1 MGRIV
6 FLLAM
11 FVLATHAATTA
22 AEIRLDPET
31 GIDEA
36 VTASDV
42 LRDPTGRWTLDD
54 VLERSAAFRPFATLV
69 PDVHAWALAPST
81 IWFRLRPRSTGP
93 GPWYVH
99 TTYDVDRGEL
109 FYVAPNGHVDH
120 ARFGTLLPY
129 AERSI
134 PNYANV
140 FVLPAEATRDGT
152 VYLRVVVRRDI
163 FGGYGILPAAF
174 DATVGRAGS
183 EEQLLPG
190 LAIAGMLLALSLF
203 NAVLGLTLRE
213 RIYFWYAAATACFAL
228 YQTEVCGAA
237 WRWLWPNASVPFGPV
252 VYATYLA
259 YFAMVMIFARD
270 FLDLPTTQ
278 RSLWRTIVAIYA
290 ATVAIDI
297 VDSLAPNVVDTSP
310 VGPYIDAIT
319 SGVFLTA
326 ILASGAIAWR
336 RGSFG
341 APAYTAAFGGVVV
354 GLVIG
359 NLGYN
364 VLLPENG
371 WTDAAP
377 GLGVAWEAV
386 FLALALAQRIRR
398 LQTERD
404 ALSVAALVD
413 ALTGISNRRA
423 FDRVLADEW
432 RRAQRAKTSLSL
444 VMLDV
449 DYFKSFND
457 TYGHQSGDDA
467 LRAVA
472 RAISE
477 SLHRVGDFAAR
488 YGGEEFAVLLPYGDV
503 AGAAALADAIRSAVA
518 ALGIAHADNPSGRL
532 TISAGAACLS
542 PDARSAPAQLIEA
555 ADRALYSAKN
565 TGRNRV
571 CQATALVA

>member
-1 MGRIV
+1 
-6 FLLAM
+6 
-11 FVLATHAATTA
+11 
-22 AEIRLDPET
+22 
-31 GIDEA
+31 
-36 VTASDV
+36 
-42 LRDPTGRWTLDD
+42 
-54 VLERSAAFRPFATLV
+54 
-69 PDVHAWALAPST
+69 
-81 IWFRLRPRSTGP
+81 
-93 GPWYVH
+93 
-99 TTYDVDRGEL
+99 
-109 FYVAPNGHVDH
+109 
-120 ARFGTLLPY
+120 
-129 AERSI
+129 
-134 PNYANV
+134 
-140 FVLPAEATRDGT
+140 
-152 VYLRVVVRRDI
+152 
-163 FGGYGILPAAF
+163 
-174 DATVGRAGS
+174 
-183 EEQLLPG
+183 
-190 LAIAGMLLALSLF
+190 
-203 NAVLGLTLRE
+203 
-213 RIYFWYAAATACFAL
+213 
-228 YQTEVCGAA
+228 
-237 WRWLWPNASVPFGPV
+237 
-252 VYATYLA
+252 
-259 YFAMVMIFARD
+259 
-270 FLDLPTTQ
+270 
-278 RSLWRTIVAIYA
+278 
-290 ATVAIDI
+290 
-297 VDSLAPNVVDTSP
+297 
-310 VGPYIDAIT
+310 
-319 SGVFLTA
+319 
-326 ILASGAIAWR
+326 
-336 RGSFG
+336 
-341 APAYTAAFGGVVV
+341 
-354 GLVIG
+354 
-359 NLGYN
+359 
-364 VLLPENG
+364 
-371 WTDAAP
+371 
-377 GLGVAWEAV
+377 V

-503 AGAAALADAIRSAVA
+503 AGAAALADTIRSAVA